1 MVNQIPAILNTNP
14 PEAKSSDPELTEVK
28 LDVISCIPSNNF
40 NKEQF
45 EIEAKVE
52 VIDKFYSKKYW
63 IPQTM
68 GKVENGKSYTV
79 AMRRRRLGQTR
90 EGVIK
95 EGRNADGS
103 FIKHNWDWE
112 IMAITPYGSVIET
125 NTTIPQ
131 PTQQPKDFLTEPKE
145 APMQATQAT
154 TQPTQM
160 TQQESIARSVALKAA
175 VDIEIA
181 KLNNKLT
188 DGSQSMENIYINADE
203 LLSYLTNSQMPNGVR
218 NDLPEQQ

>member
-1 MVNQIPAILNTNP
+1 MVNQIPAIINTNP
-14 PEAKSSDPELTEVK
+14 PEPKSSDPELTEVK

-40 NKEQF
+40 GKEQF

-52 VIDKFYSKKYW
+52 EIDKYYAKKYW
-63 IPQTM
+63 IPQSM
-68 GKVENGKSYTV
+68 GRVENGKSYTV

-112 IMAITPYGSVIET
+112 IMAITEYDGS
-125 NTTIPQ
+125 IPQ
-131 PTQQPKDFLTEPKE
+131 VQEPKDFLTEPKE
-145 APMQATQAT
+145 APMQT

-175 VDIEIA
+175 VDIEVA
-181 KLNNKLT
+181 KLNNKLA
-188 DGSQSMENIYINADE
+188 DGSNSMEDIIINSDNF
-203 LLSYLTNSQMPNGVR
+203 LGYLMTQ
-218 NDLPEQQ
+218 

>member
-14 PEAKSSDPELTEVK
+14 PEPKSSDPELTEVK
-28 LDVISCIPSNNF
+28 LDVISCVPSNNF
-40 NKEQF
+40 GKEQF

-52 VIDKFYSKKYW
+52 SIDKYYAKKYW

-68 GKVENGKSYTV
+68 GKVEGGMSYTV

-112 IMAITPYGSVIET
+112 IMAITDYDGVREISTT
-125 NTTIPQ
+125 NENYNQ
-131 PTQQPKDFLTEPKE
+131 E
-145 APMQATQAT
+145 APMQVAHT
-154 TQPTQM
+154 TQVPNQST
-160 TQQESIARSVALKAA
+160 TKDQQIARAVALKAA
-175 VDIEIA
+175 VDIEVA
-181 KLNNKLT
+181 KLDNKLT
-188 DGSQSMENIYINADE
+188 DGSNSMEDIITNSDNFYG
-203 LLSYLTNSQMPNGVR
+203 YLTQ
-218 NDLPEQQ
+218 

>member
-1 MVNQIPAILNTNP
+1 MVNQIPAIINTNP
-14 PEAKSSDPELTEVK
+14 PEPKSSDPELYEIK

-40 NKEQF
+40 GKEQF

-52 VIDKFYSKKYW
+52 SIDKYYAKKYW
-63 IPQTM
+63 IPQSM
-68 GKVENGKSYTV
+68 GRVENGKSYTV

-112 IMAITPYGSVIET
+112 IMAITDSELDTKEYESET
-125 NTTIPQ
+125 TEK
-131 PTQQPKDFLTEPKE
+131 PKDFLTEPKE
-145 APMQATQAT
+145 APMQT
-154 TQPTQM
+154 TQTTQM

-175 VDIEIA
+175 VDIEVA
-181 KLNNKLT
+181 KLNNKMA
-188 DGSQSMENIYINADE
+188 DGSNSMEDIVTNADN
-203 LLSYLTNSQMPNGVR
+203 LLGYLI
-218 NDLPEQQ
+218 QQ

>member
-1 MVNQIPAILNTNP
+1 MVNQIPAIINTNP
-14 PEAKSSDPELTEVK
+14 PEPKSSDPELYEIK

-40 NKEQF
+40 GKEQF

-52 VIDKFYSKKYW
+52 SIDKYYAKKYW
-63 IPQTM
+63 IPQSM
-68 GKVENGKSYTV
+68 GRVENNKSYTV

-112 IMAITPYGSVIET
+112 IMAITDSELDTKKYESET
-125 NTTIPQ
+125 TEK
-131 PTQQPKDFLTEPKE
+131 PKDFLTEPKE
-145 APMQATQAT
+145 APMQT
-154 TQPTQM
+154 TQTTQM

-175 VDIEIA
+175 VDIEVA
-181 KLNNKLT
+181 KLNNKMA
-188 DGSQSMENIYINADE
+188 DGSNSMEDIVTNADN
-203 LLSYLTNSQMPNGVR
+203 LLGYLI
-218 NDLPEQQ
+218 QQ

>member
-1 MVNQIPAILNTNP
+1 MVSQIPAIINTNP
-14 PEAKSSDPELTEVK
+14 PEPKSSDPELTEVK

-40 NKEQF
+40 GKEQF

-52 VIDKFYSKKYW
+52 EIDKYYAKKYW

-68 GKVENGKSYTV
+68 GRVENNKSYTV

-112 IMAITPYGSVIET
+112 IMAITDYDGVREVS
-125 NTTIPQ
+125 TINE
-131 PTQQPKDFLTEPKE
+131 TQQPKE
-145 APMQATQAT
+145 APMQTT
-154 TQPTQM
+154 TQVPNQST
-160 TQQESIARSVALKAA
+160 TKDQQIARAVALKAA
-175 VDIEIA
+175 VDIEVA
-181 KLNNKLT
+181 KLDNKLT
-188 DGSQSMENIYINADE
+188 DGSNSMEDIITNSDNFYG
-203 LLSYLTNSQMPNGVR
+203 YLTQ
-218 NDLPEQQ
+218 

>member
-1 MVNQIPAILNTNP
+1 MGNQIPAILNTNP

-40 NKEQF
+40 GKEQF
-45 EIEAKVE
+45 EIEAKAE
-52 VIDKFYSKKYW
+52 SIDKYYSKKYW

-68 GKVENGKSYTV
+68 GRVENGKSYTV

-112 IMAITPYGSVIET
+112 IMAITEYDGS
-125 NTTIPQ
+125 TTTSQ
-131 PTQQPKDFLTEPKE
+131 PIQEPKDFLTEPKE
-145 APMQATQAT
+145 APMQVTQAT
-154 TQPTQM
+154 TQHTM

-203 LLSYLTNSQMPNGVR
+203 LLSYLTDSQMPNGVR

>member
-1 MVNQIPAILNTNP
+1 MVNQIPAIINTNP
-14 PEAKSSDPELTEVK
+14 PEPKSSDPELTEVK

-40 NKEQF
+40 GKEQF

-52 VIDKFYSKKYW
+52 EIDKYYAKKYW
-63 IPQTM
+63 IPQSM
-68 GKVENGKSYTV
+68 GRVENGKSYTV

-112 IMAITPYGSVIET
+112 IMAITDSELDTKKYESET
-125 NTTIPQ
+125 TEK
-131 PTQQPKDFLTEPKE
+131 PKDFLTEPKE
-145 APMQATQAT
+145 APMQT
-154 TQPTQM
+154 TQTTQM

-175 VDIEIA
+175 VDIEVA
-181 KLNNKLT
+181 KLNNKMA
-188 DGSQSMENIYINADE
+188 DGSNSMEDIVTNADN
-203 LLSYLTNSQMPNGVR
+203 LLGYLI
-218 NDLPEQQ
+218 QQ

>member
-1 MVNQIPAILNTNP
+1 MVSQIPAIINTNP
-14 PEAKSSDPELTEVK
+14 PEPKSSDPELTEVK

-40 NKEQF
+40 GKEQF

-52 VIDKFYSKKYW
+52 EIDKYYAKKYW
-63 IPQTM
+63 IPQSM
-68 GKVENGKSYTV
+68 GRVENNKSYTV

-112 IMAITPYGSVIET
+112 IMAITEYDGS
-125 NTTIPQ
+125 TTTSQ
-131 PTQQPKDFLTEPKE
+131 PTQEPKDFLTEPKE
-145 APMQATQAT
+145 APMQT
-154 TQPTQM
+154 TQTTQM

-175 VDIEIA
+175 VDIEVA
-181 KLNNKLT
+181 KLNNKMA
-188 DGSQSMENIYINADE
+188 DGSNSMEDIVTNADN
-203 LLSYLTNSQMPNGVR
+203 LLGYLIQ
-218 NDLPEQQ
+218 

>member
-1 MVNQIPAILNTNP
+1 MVNQIPAIINTNP
-14 PEAKSSDPELTEVK
+14 PEPKSSDPELYEIK

-40 NKEQF
+40 GKEQF

-52 VIDKFYSKKYW
+52 SIDKYYAKKYW
-63 IPQTM
+63 IPQSM
-68 GKVENGKSYTV
+68 GRVENGKSYTV

-112 IMAITPYGSVIET
+112 IMAITDSELDTKEYESET
-125 NTTIPQ
+125 TEK
-131 PTQQPKDFLTEPKE
+131 PKDFLTEPKE
-145 APMQATQAT
+145 APMQT

-175 VDIEIA
+175 VDIEVA
-181 KLNNKLT
+181 KLNNKMA
-188 DGSQSMENIYINADE
+188 DGSNSMEDIVTNADN
-203 LLSYLTNSQMPNGVR
+203 LLGYLI
-218 NDLPEQQ
+218 QQ

>member
-1 MVNQIPAILNTNP
+1 MVNQIPAIINTNP
-14 PEAKSSDPELTEVK
+14 PEPKSSDPELYEIK

-40 NKEQF
+40 GKEQF

-52 VIDKFYSKKYW
+52 SIDKYYAKKYW
-63 IPQTM
+63 IPQSM
-68 GKVENGKSYTV
+68 GRVENGKSYTV

-112 IMAITPYGSVIET
+112 IMAITDSELDTKEYESET
-125 NTTIPQ
+125 TEK
-131 PTQQPKDFLTEPKE
+131 PKDFLTEPKE
-145 APMQATQAT
+145 APMQT
-154 TQPTQM
+154 TQTTQM

-175 VDIEIA
+175 VDIEVA
-181 KLNNKLT
+181 KLNNKMA
-188 DGSQSMENIYINADE
+188 DGSNSMEDIIINSDNF
-203 LLSYLTNSQMPNGVR
+203 LGYLMTQ
-218 NDLPEQQ
+218 